1 MRKSSKTKRFGV
13 SIPAGLL
20 VKFDEYIAEKSYKNR
35 SEAIRDLIRAE
46 FVKESFETN
55 KEVAGVISIVYNH
68 HKRELVDKVV
78 DIQHDYQD
86 IIIASQHIHL
96 DHDNCLE
103 VIITRGKTQRIKELS
118 SKLQST
124 KGVKHTTL
132 SFTAV
137 VE

>member
-1 MRKSSKTKRFGV
+1 MKEKLRRFGV
-13 SIPAGLL
+13 SIPLSLL
-20 VKFDEYIAEKSYKNR
+20 LKFDEYIRNKNYKNR

-68 HKRELVDKVV
+68 HKRELVDKIIDV
-78 DIQHDYQD
+78 QHDYQD
-86 IIIASQHIHL
+86 IIVASQHIHL

>member
-1 MRKSSKTKRFGV
+1 MKEKLKRFGV
-13 SIPAGLL
+13 SIPLSLL
-20 VKFDEYIAEKSYKNR
+20 LKFDEYIRSKNYKNR

-55 KEVAGVISIVYNH
+55 KEVAGVISIVYDH
-68 HKRELVDKVV
+68 HKRELVDKIVNV
-78 DIQHDYQD
+78 QHDYQD
-86 IIIASQHIHL
+86 IIVASQHIHL

>member
-1 MRKSSKTKRFGV
+1 MKEKLRRFGV
-13 SIPAGLL
+13 SIPLSLL
-20 VKFDEYIAEKSYKNR
+20 LKFDEYIRNKNYKNR

-68 HKRELVDKVV
+68 HKRELVDKIIDV
-78 DIQHDYQD
+78 QHDYQD
-86 IIIASQHIHL
+86 IIVASQHIHL

-103 VIITRGKTQRIKELS
+103 VIITRGKTKRIKELS

>member
-1 MRKSSKTKRFGV
+1 MKEKLRRFGV
-13 SIPAGLL
+13 SIPLSLL
-20 VKFDEYIAEKSYKNR
+20 LKFDEYLRNKNYKNR

-55 KEVAGVISIVYNH
+55 KEVAGIISIVYNH
-68 HKRELVDKVV
+68 HKRELVDKIIDV
-78 DIQHDYQD
+78 QHGYQD
-86 IIIASQHIHL
+86 IIVASQHIHL
-96 DHDNCLE
+96 DSDNCLE
-103 VIITRGKTQRIKELS
+103 VIITRGKPQRIKDLS

>member
-1 MRKSSKTKRFGV
+1 MKEKLKRFGV
-13 SIPAGLL
+13 SIPLSLL
-20 VKFDEYIAEKSYKNR
+20 LKFDEYIKNKNYKNR

-55 KEVAGVISIVYNH
+55 KEVSGVISIVYDH
-68 HKRELVDKVV
+68 HKRELVDKIV

-103 VIITRGKTQRIKELS
+103 VIIARGKAQRIKDLS
-118 SKLQST
+118 SRLQAT

>member
-1 MRKSSKTKRFGV
+1 MKEKLKRFGV
-13 SIPAGLL
+13 SIPLSLL
-20 VKFDEYIAEKSYKNR
+20 LKFDEYIKNKNYKNR

-55 KEVAGVISIVYNH
+55 KEVSGVISIVYDH
-68 HKRELVDKVV
+68 HKRELVDKIV

-103 VIITRGKTQRIKELS
+103 VIIARGKAQRIKDLS

>member
-1 MRKSSKTKRFGV
+1 MRKNSEIKRFGV
-13 SIPAGLL
+13 SIPIGLL
-20 VKFDEYIAEKSYKNR
+20 LKFDEYIRNKNYKNR

-55 KEVAGVISIVYNH
+55 KEVAGVYDH
-68 HKRELVDKVV
+68 HKRELVDKIV

-103 VIITRGKTQRIKELS
+103 VIITRGKAQRIRGLA
-118 SKLQST
+118 SKLQAT

-132 SFTAV
+132 SFTAGV
-137 VE
+137 G

>member
-1 MRKSSKTKRFGV
+1 MKEKLKRFGV
-13 SIPAGLL
+13 SIPLSLL
-20 VKFDEYIAEKSYKNR
+20 LKFDEYIKNKNYKNR

-55 KEVAGVISIVYNH
+55 KEVAGVISIVYDH
-68 HKRELVDKVV
+68 HKRELVDKIV

-103 VIITRGKTQRIKELS
+103 VIIARGKAQRIKDLAS
-118 SKLQST
+118 RLQAT

>member
-1 MRKSSKTKRFGV
+1 MKEKLRRFGV
-13 SIPAGLL
+13 SIPLSLL
-20 VKFDEYIAEKSYKNR
+20 LKFDEYIRNKNYKNR

-68 HKRELVDKVV
+68 HKRELVDKIV
-78 DIQHDYQD
+78 DVQHDYQD
-86 IIIASQHIHL
+86 IIVASQHIHL